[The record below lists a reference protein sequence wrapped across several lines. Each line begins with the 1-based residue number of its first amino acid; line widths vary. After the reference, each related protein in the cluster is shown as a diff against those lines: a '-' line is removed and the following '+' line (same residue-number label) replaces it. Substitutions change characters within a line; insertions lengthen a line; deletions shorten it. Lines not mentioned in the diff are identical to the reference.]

1 MLLLRFSSMC
11 SSCWRCP
18 WCCRHIQTNHRGWR
32 SRCSWWRCCRPR
44 IKEWTSLL
52 LQFCWWSPWL
62 NHPPPQ
68 SHHQK
73 SLMQVSVQLPSLQ
86 LLVCHWHVFSCETM
100 WMQMPGVVCRHIGWI
115 EVEKLQLNESPGKNR
130 KISQPK
136 NRQRRGRGTLPPARS
151 LSPVKTTQTKQAK
164 KRSRGPTQ
172 KMTFQVTS
180 GSSTAIYCHR
190 NSLCNNKEMKLSAK
204 GAAFG
209 ISEIVSCSI
218 NSCVR
223 HRLCCLW
230 QKIGTVPCQ
239 SPLRFRSEVLFI
251 SHPHFTSVHQSSRV
265 SLGWLVPVSVNRKG
279 QIEPSAFF
287 DEEAEQ
293 VRWSFL
299 KIRRRRTKLL
309 RWQTVHC
316 ALYVQ
321 VARVL
326 VCRNVGAKQMCLKR
340 MLDHLQMKTLLAA
353 HGAEKSSWNQREHE
367 AKPQHILWKHKKRR
381 SGSFSQLGLEP
392 NHTGLRAQSLFFL
405 EELCRVKR
413 SDTHKVLKLLKLL
426 QESSQ
431 ASKSVLPA
439 SPNKTSSAQTH
450 K

>member
-1 MLLLRFSSMC
+1 MKMLQAAHQRM
-11 SSCWRCP
+11 
-18 WCCRHIQTNHRGWR
+18 NVA
-32 SRCSWWRCCRPR
+32 
-44 IKEWTSLL
+44 
-52 LQFCWWSPWL
+52 
-62 NHPPPQ
+62 PPA
-68 SHHQK
+68 
-73 SLMQVSVQLPSLQ
+73 V
-86 LLVCHWHVFSCETM
+86 LLVESLVESSSTTIASPKVTDAGVCPTSKFATAGLSLARFFPVKLCGCKCPVWSADTLVELKWKSCN
-100 WMQMPGVVCRHIGWI
+100 WMSR
-115 EVEKLQLNESPGKNR
+115 LGKKG

-353 HGAEKSSWNQREHE
+353 HGAEKSSWNQRERE